1 MIKPENLRIGNFVI
15 VSNDDY
21 MIPKGTLCEVVAIDS
36 EMACEDKKGFVYL
49 FQTVRDEWELSHG
62 IWCDGIEGIP
72 INSEFLRKNGWNDV
86 RHNIDMD
93 RFEWIVW
100 EHPESCVEIQFYPHA
115 NEYSVFYCGNE
126 LCDIAYVHELQNILA
141 SLKEN
146 VMITI

>member
-15 VSNDDY
+15 VSNDNY

-86 RHNIDMD
+86 RHNDK
-93 RFEWIVW
+93 FEWIVW
-100 EHPESCVEIQFYPHA
+100 EHPESCVEIQFYPQF
-115 NEYSVFYCGNE
+115 NEYSAFYCGNE

-141 SLKEN
+141 SLKEI
-146 VMITI
+146 VMIKI

>member
-15 VSNDDY
+15 VSNDNY

-86 RHNIDMD
+86 RHNIDID
-93 RFEWIVW
+93 KFEWIVW
-100 EHPESCVEIQFYPHA
+100 EHPESCVEIQFYPHI
-115 NEYSVFYCGNE
+115 NEYSAFYCGNE